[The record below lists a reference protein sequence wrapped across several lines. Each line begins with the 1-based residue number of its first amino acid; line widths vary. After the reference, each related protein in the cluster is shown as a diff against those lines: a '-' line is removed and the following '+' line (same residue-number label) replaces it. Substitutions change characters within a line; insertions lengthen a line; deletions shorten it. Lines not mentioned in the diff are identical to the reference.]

1 MQQTV
6 VEQQDPRQ
14 SQILPGWR
22 RELWMTD
29 EVKSSDWGLAERNNY
44 RDIKSTR
51 PVRYIIHLMS
61 DPEGN
66 S

>member
-6 VEQQDPRQ
+6 VEQQDQRQ

-29 EVKSSDWGLAERNNY
+29 EVKAASEGEQDYG
-44 RDIKSTR
+44 I
-51 PVRYIIHLMS
+51 PRYS
-61 DPEGN
+61 C
-66 S
+66 